1 MISNRKTLS
10 SATLSC
16 ACIALALITM
26 LNCNS
31 RAQEIGRKS
40 DYVIVQSAATAADE
54 EWQEV
59 ATALRSKHADLNPR
73 ALTYSEDVAAVIDE
87 LRDIHP
93 RYTCF
98 LAPHE
103 EVGKEFV
110 AAVHKLSRVLDD
122 DPYTDTRWGILT
134 GYDAANALRI
144 ASADK
149 PLVVEKVLSGTEIAM
164 DRVVEG
170 YWYSELQAKLYVE
183 KKRRGEAR
191 EMEGESDST
200 KALVDAINDYQPD
213 LIVTSGHATPADW
226 QIGYSYRNGA
236 FKSNAGKMWGVDLE
250 NGIHKL
256 DSDNPKV
263 YLPIGNCLM
272 GDIPSA
278 DAMALAWMNSVG
290 VHQMIGYTVP
300 TWFGYAGWGMLDY
313 FLEQPGRY
321 TMNEAFIANQ
331 QALMHAL
338 ESGVG
343 KKDGLE
349 FDKSVLAFYGD
360 PAWEARMAPGKLNY
374 EQRLEIDGDEYSFS
388 IIPNMGAQS
397 FEPVNT
403 NGSQRGWRPI
413 IQFLPERI
421 GAVELLAGEDLNP
434 VISDDF
440 ILVPNPRECDPER
453 EYKVVFRL
461 KRKD

>member
-1 MISNRKTLS
+1 MFSNRKTVLP
-10 SATLSC
+10 ATLSC
-16 ACIALALITM
+16 ACIALALITVS
-26 LNCNS
+26 NCKS
-31 RAQEIGRKS
+31 RAESVEGKCE
-40 DYVIVQSAATAADE
+40 YVLVQSAETAADQS
-54 EWQEV
+54 WQEV
-59 ATALRSKHADLNPR
+59 AAALRSKHADLNPR
-73 ALTYSEDVAAVIDE
+73 SLTYSEDVAAVLDE
-87 LRDIHP
+87 LSAIHP

-98 LAPHE
+98 LAPHG

-110 AAVHKLSRVLDD
+110 AAVHELSRALDD

-134 GYDAANALRI
+134 GYDSANALRI
-144 ASADK
+144 AQADK

-183 KKRRGEAR
+183 KKSGGEAR
-191 EMEGESDST
+191 EMEGASDST
-200 KALVDAINDYQPD
+200 KALVDAINEYQPD

-226 QIGYSYRNGA
+226 QIGYSYRNGV

-256 DSDNPKV
+256 GSDNPKV

-321 TMNEAFIANQ
+321 SMNEAFIANQ

-338 ESGVG
+338 KSAAGN
-343 KKDGLE
+343 KNGLE

-374 EQRLEIDGDEYSFS
+374 EQSLAIEGELYSFT
-388 IIPNMGAQS
+388 ITPRMGEQS
-397 FEPVNT
+397 FAPVNT

-421 GAVELLAGEDLNP
+421 GEVELLAGDDLNP
-434 VISDDF
+434 VITDDF

-453 EYKVVFRL
+453 EYKLVFRA
-461 KRKD
+461 KPVD